1 MDLSIVLFSRPN
13 HGDRA
18 SKKMARERQQVC
30 KRHSLRKTK
39 PTAPT
44 EPNVVLSFHSRVPL
58 HLLLN
63 CFLAFLNPTTDY
75 LNHCVKVKNEDIKIW
90 DSATPVAT
98 TRMHFVFAV
107 CIRCGYICGDQSQ
120 TAICVHIL
128 YSAACSFLF
137 NLSFFIQ
144 VQKSIALSALNGILA
159 A

>member
-1 MDLSIVLFSRPN
+1 MFCSLAQTMVTE
-13 HGDRA
+13 HQ
-18 SKKMARERQQVC
+18 KKMARERQQVC

-75 LNHCVKVKNEDIKIW
+75 LNHCVKVKNEDIKFGIAPPPYCYS
-90 DSATPVAT
+90 DA
-98 TRMHFVFAV
+98 FLFAV
-107 CIRCGYICGDQSQ
+107 CIRCGYVCGDQSQ